1 MKHKV
6 RIFNEFGIKPTFNH
20 VAAGADFY
28 IPYFDVDKKDIAFKA
43 FEISYKVNDTYIDNV
58 YNAIIYFLKSKNP
71 SEKQIINI
79 VHLFLALDSSAINSY
94 DENDIPSRVKLFV
107 DRYLVFDK
115 HLRPGI
121 AMDLNDA
128 LLINS
133 GIHVA
138 LEPGTA
144 GVFMNKSGRG
154 NAGFDV
160 RAQVVDEDYTGFV
173 HCSLAYTKDTN
184 KDYRK
189 IYCGDKITQ
198 MLILPIIHSDYDE
211 VSADEYYD
219 IMSNSERGSD
229 SFGSGDEKH

>member
-28 IPYFDVDKKDIAFKA
+28 IPYFDEDKKSIAFKA
-43 FEISYKVNDTYIDNV
+43 FELSFKVNDTYIDNV
-58 YNAIIYFLKSKNP
+58 YNAVKYYVKDRIL
-71 SEKQIINI
+71 SEKQLINI

-94 DENDIPSRVKLFV
+94 DENDIPARVKLFV
-107 DRYLVFDK
+107 DRYLIFDK
-115 HLRPGI
+115 NLRPGI

-184 KDYRK
+184 KDCRN
-189 IYCGDKITQ
+189 IYCGDKLTQ
-198 MLILPIIHSDYDE
+198 MLILPIVHSDYDE
-211 VSADEYYD
+211 VSGDEYYK
-219 IMSNSERGSD
+219 IMSNSERGSN